1 MPPPRKQV
9 LHGRQASG
17 PASVRVPSARA
28 APVKEQETQ
37 CQSAHTAEPGHH
49 SPVPKR
55 QRVFPSSS
63 VSGLWAGCVPVTS
76 SCFLSKVG
84 AGRGKRV
91 PWVSFYRSK
100 AVERQSHR
108 HHRL

>member
-37 CQSAHTAEPGHH
+37 CQSAHTAEGPDTTALCLSDSEFSFQFCFWFVGGLC
-49 SPVPKR
+49 PR
-55 QRVFPSSS
+55 DLFLFS
-63 VSGLWAGCVPVTS
+63 VQSGSW
-76 SCFLSKVG
+76 
-84 AGRGKRV
+84 
-91 PWVSFYRSK
+91 
-100 AVERQSHR
+100 
-108 HHRL
+108 